1 MTLLDTIT
9 YLLPRLAENQRKIA
23 QFIIEKPEEV
33 LNLSSQQLAEI
44 LDISQSAIVKFS
56 QKVGV
61 KGYPALKLALSEI
74 IGRQQLNEANPH
86 IALHNRIAQEDNL
99 MVVAQKLAMEKNHS
113 ITETTKYIDFK
124 QFEKIVD
131 IIDKSNRVQIVGIG
145 GSGLTAKD
153 LSYKLQKIGITTLV
167 ESDHHVQIAAA
178 LTLNP
183 NDTQIVI
190 SFSGKRKDMLTA
202 ANIARKQ
209 GACVVAITRS
219 RQSPLA
225 QLSDY
230 ILESIAEE
238 NEWRSSS
245 ISSRTAQNTLTDL
258 LFMALLQ
265 RREAKAKSLVM
276 NARIVINRLDE

>member
-1 MTLLDTIT
+1 MTLLDAIT
-9 YLLPRLAENQRKIA
+9 CLLPRLAENQRKIA
-23 QFIIEKPEEV
+23 QFILENPEKV
-33 LNLSSQQLAEI
+33 LNLSSQQLAET
-44 LDISQSAIVKFS
+44 LDVSQSAIVKFS
-56 QKVGV
+56 QKIGV

-74 IGRQQLNEANPH
+74 IGRQQLDDVNPH

-99 MVVAQKLAMEKNHS
+99 MVVAQKLAMEKNYS
-113 ITETTKYIDFK
+113 ITETTKHIDFK
-124 QFEKIVD
+124 LFEKIVNT
-131 IIDKSNRVQIVGIG
+131 IDKSQRVQIVGIG

-167 ESDHHVQIAAA
+167 ETDHHVQIAAA
-178 LTLNP
+178 LTLNS

-190 SFSGKRKDMLTA
+190 SFTGKRKDMLTA
-202 ANIARKQ
+202 ASIARKQ
-209 GACVVAITRS
+209 GATIVAITRD
-219 RQSPLA
+219 RHSPLA

-265 RREAKAKSLVM
+265 KREAKAKSLVM
-276 NARIVINRLDE
+276 NARVMINRLDE

>member
-1 MTLLDTIT
+1 MTLLDIIT
-9 YLLPRLAENQRKIA
+9 YSLPRLAENQRKIA
-23 QFIIEKPEEV
+23 QFILENPENV

-44 LDISQSAIVKFS
+44 LDVSQSAIVKFS
-56 QKVGV
+56 QKVGL

-74 IGRQQLNEANPH
+74 IGRQQFKEGAPH
-86 IALHNRIAQEDNL
+86 SALHNRIAPDDNL

-113 ITETTKYIDFK
+113 ITETTKLIDFK
-124 QFEKIVD
+124 QFERVIER
-131 IIDKSNRVQIVGIG
+131 IDQSQRVQIVGIG

-178 LTLNP
+178 LTLNTH
-183 NDTQIVI
+183 DVQIVI
-190 SFSGKRKDMLTA
+190 SFTGRRKDMLTA

-209 GACVVAITRS
+209 GACVVAITRD
-219 RQSPLA
+219 RDSPLG
-225 QLSDY
+225 QLADY
-230 ILESIAEE
+230 VLESIAEE
-238 NEWRSSS
+238 DEWRSSS

-258 LFMALLQ
+258 IFMALLQ

-276 NARIVINRLDE
+276 NARVVINKLDE

>member
-1 MTLLDTIT
+1 MTLLDIIT
-9 YLLPRLAENQRKIA
+9 YSLPRLAENQRKIA
-23 QFIIEKPEEV
+23 QFIIENPENV

-44 LDISQSAIVKFS
+44 LDVSQSAIVKFS

-74 IGRQQLNEANPH
+74 IGRQQLNESAPH
-86 IALHNRIAQEDNL
+86 VALHNRIAPNDNL

-113 ITETTKYIDFK
+113 ITETTKLIDFK
-124 QFEKIVD
+124 QFEKIVER
-131 IIDKSNRVQIVGIG
+131 IDQSQRVQIVGIG

-178 LTLNP
+178 LTLNA
-183 NDTQIVI
+183 NDIQIAI
-190 SFSGKRKDMLTA
+190 SFTGKRKDMLTA

-209 GACVVAITRS
+209 GACVVAITRD
-219 RQSPLA
+219 RHSPLA
-225 QLSDY
+225 QISDY
-230 ILESIAEE
+230 ILESVAEE
-238 NEWRSSS
+238 DEWRSSS

-258 LFMALLQ
+258 IFMALLQ

-276 NARIVINRLDE
+276 NARVVINKLDE

>member
-1 MTLLDTIT
+1 MTLLDAIT
-9 YLLPRLAENQRKIA
+9 CLLPRLAENQRKIA
-23 QFIIEKPEEV
+23 QFILENPEKV
-33 LNLSSQQLAEI
+33 LNLSSQQLAET
-44 LDISQSAIVKFS
+44 LDVSQSAIVKFS
-56 QKVGV
+56 QKIGV

-74 IGRQQLNEANPH
+74 IGRQQLDDANPH

-99 MVVAQKLAMEKNHS
+99 MVVAQKLAMEKNYS
-113 ITETTKYIDFK
+113 ITETTKHIDFK
-124 QFEKIVD
+124 LFEKIVHT
-131 IIDKSNRVQIVGIG
+131 IDKSQRVQIVGIG

-167 ESDHHVQIAAA
+167 ESDHHVQITAA
-178 LTLNP
+178 LTLNS

-202 ANIARKQ
+202 ASIGRKQ
-209 GACVVAITRS
+209 GATIVAITRD
-219 RQSPLA
+219 RHSPLA

-230 ILESIAEE
+230 VLESIAEE

-265 RREAKAKSLVM
+265 KREAKAKSLVM
-276 NARIVINRLDE
+276 NARVMINRLDE

>member
-1 MTLLDTIT
+1 MTLLDIIT
-9 YLLPRLAENQRKIA
+9 CSLPRLAENQRKIA
-23 QFIIEKPEEV
+23 QFILENPENV

-44 LDISQSAIVKFS
+44 LDVSQSAIVKFS

-74 IGRQQLNEANPH
+74 IGRQQLKEGTPH
-86 IALHNRIAQEDNL
+86 SALHNRIAPDDNL

-113 ITETTKYIDFK
+113 ITETTKLIDFN
-124 QFEKIVD
+124 QFERIVER
-131 IIDKSNRVQIVGIG
+131 IDQSQRVQIVGIG

-178 LTLNP
+178 LTLNTH
-183 NDTQIVI
+183 DVQIVI
-190 SFSGKRKDMLTA
+190 SFTGRRKDMLTA

-209 GACVVAITRS
+209 GACVIAITRDGD
-219 RQSPLA
+219 SPLGQIA
-225 QLSDY
+225 DY
-230 ILESIAEE
+230 VLESIAEE
-238 NEWRSSS
+238 DEWRSSS

-258 LFMALLQ
+258 IFMALLQ

-276 NARIVINRLDE
+276 NARVVINKLDE

>member
-23 QFIIEKPEEV
+23 QFILESPEKV
-33 LNLSSQQLAEI
+33 LKLSSSQLAEQ
-44 LDISQSAIVKFS
+44 LGISQSAIVKFS
-56 QKVGV
+56 QKLGV

-74 IGRQQLNEANPH
+74 IGRQQLDIGEPH
-86 IALHNRIAQEDNL
+86 SALHNRITQTDSL
-99 MVVAQKLAMEKNHS
+99 MVVAQKLALEKNYS
-113 ITETTKYIDFK
+113 ITETTKRLDFK
-124 QFEKIVD
+124 KFEKI
-131 IIDKSNRVQIVGIG
+131 IQRIDSAQRVQIVGIG

-167 ESDHHVQIAAA
+167 EPDHHVQIAAA
-178 LTLNP
+178 LTLTP
-183 NDTQIVI
+183 QDVQIVI

-202 ANIARKQ
+202 ANIGHQ
-209 GACVVAITRS
+209 NGACVIAITRS
-219 RQSPLA
+219 KDSPLA
-225 QLSDY
+225 QMSDY
-230 ILESIAEE
+230 MLESVAEE

-265 RREAKAKSLVM
+265 KREDKAKALVM
-276 NARIVINRLDE
+276 NAKVMINKLDE

>member
-9 YLLPRLAENQRKIA
+9 CLLPRLAENQRKIA
-23 QFIIEKPEEV
+23 QFILEKPERV
-33 LNLSSQQLAEI
+33 LNLSSQQLAET
-44 LDISQSAIVKFS
+44 LNVSQSAIVKFS
-56 QKVGV
+56 QKIGV

-74 IGRQQLNEANPH
+74 IGRQQLEEVNPH
-86 IALHNRIAQEDNL
+86 VNLHNRITQNDNL
-99 MVVAQKLAMEKNHS
+99 MVVAQKLALEKNYS
-113 ITETTKYIDFK
+113 ITETTRHIDFK
-124 QFEKIVD
+124 LFEKIVET
-131 IIDKSNRVQIVGIG
+131 IDKSQRVQIVGIG

-178 LTLNP
+178 LTLSST
-183 NDTQIVI
+183 DTQIVI

-202 ANIARKQ
+202 AGIARKQ
-209 GACVVAITRS
+209 GANVIAITRS
-219 RQSPLA
+219 RLSPLA
-225 QLSDY
+225 QLSNY
-230 ILESIAEE
+230 VLESIAEE

-265 RREAKAKSLVM
+265 KREAHAKMLVM
-276 NARIVINRLDE
+276 NARVMINKLDE

>member
-1 MTLLDTIT
+1 MTLLDAIT
-9 YLLPRLAENQRKIA
+9 CLLPRLAENQRKIA
-23 QFIIEKPEEV
+23 QFILENPEKV
-33 LNLSSQQLAEI
+33 LNLSSQQLAEV
-44 LDISQSAIVKFS
+44 LDVSQSAIVKFS
-56 QKVGV
+56 QKIGV

-74 IGRQQLNEANPH
+74 IGRQQLDDANPH

-99 MVVAQKLAMEKNHS
+99 MVVAQKLAMEKNYS
-113 ITETTKYIDFK
+113 ITETTKHIDFK
-124 QFEKIVD
+124 LFEKIVNT
-131 IIDKSNRVQIVGIG
+131 IDKSQRVQIVGIG

-167 ESDHHVQIAAA
+167 ESDHHVQITAA
-178 LTLNP
+178 LTLNS

-202 ANIARKQ
+202 ASIGCKQ
-209 GACVVAITRS
+209 GATIVAITRD
-219 RQSPLA
+219 RHSPLA

-230 ILESIAEE
+230 VLESIAEE

-265 RREAKAKSLVM
+265 KREAKAKSLVM
-276 NARIVINRLDE
+276 NARVMINRLDE

>member
-1 MTLLDTIT
+1 MTLLDAIT
-9 YLLPRLAENQRKIA
+9 CLLPRLAENQRKIA
-23 QFIIEKPEEV
+23 QFILENPEKV
-33 LNLSSQQLAEI
+33 LNLSSQQLAEV
-44 LDISQSAIVKFS
+44 LDVSQSAIVKFS
-56 QKVGV
+56 QKIGV

-74 IGRQQLNEANPH
+74 IGRQQLDDANPH

-99 MVVAQKLAMEKNHS
+99 MVVAQKLAMEKNYS
-113 ITETTKYIDFK
+113 ITETTKHIDFK
-124 QFEKIVD
+124 LFEKIVNT
-131 IIDKSNRVQIVGIG
+131 IDKSQRVQIVGIG

-167 ESDHHVQIAAA
+167 ESDHHVQITAA
-178 LTLNP
+178 LTLNS

-202 ANIARKQ
+202 ASIGRKQ
-209 GACVVAITRS
+209 GATIVAITRD
-219 RQSPLA
+219 RHSPLA

-230 ILESIAEE
+230 VLESIAEE

-265 RREAKAKSLVM
+265 KREAKAKSLVM
-276 NARIVINRLDE
+276 NARVMINRLDE